1 MPRDSGVIRSLS
13 KATSF
18 FPAESKENW
27 IRSAKAEGVGVVDVD
42 GTYLERKRQSLVSS
56 NVNVAPLP
64 PPNFPLHGWQSVEE
78 SNAEQ
83 IATQLPCQRCIL

>member
-1 MPRDSGVIRSLS
+1 MFR
-13 KATSF
+13 
-18 FPAESKENW
+18 

-83 IATQLPCQRCIL
+83 IATQLPCQRCILTLPKGWGMPEALWLSVH

>member
-1 MPRDSGVIRSLS
+1 MFR
-13 KATSF
+13 
-18 FPAESKENW
+18 

-64 PPNFPLHGWQSVEE
+64 PPNFLLHGWQSVEE

-83 IATQLPCQRCIL
+83 IATQLPCQRCILTLPKGWGMPEALWLSVH